1 MNTELTITTV
11 LWGIIVLLIAVVTG
25 AGIVPLLKSGTG
37 YFEAKKEMAL
47 KAIVGIDAQ
56 FAETTSL
63 PQVLINDLAAGI
75 HVSPTTPAVVA
86 SAQVLAE
93 ALKALNKILPETP
106 DEIDTAT
113 IARAA
118 NDVARF
124 VERLTNNIAGDALP
138 TSKILDGVDTSAG

>member
-47 KAIVGIDAQ
+47 KAIAGIDAQ

-106 DEIDTAT
+106 DEIDPAT
-113 IARAA
+113 VARVA

-124 VERLTNNIAGDALP
+124 VERLTNQVSGDALEGIDI
-138 TSKILDGVDTSAG
+138 TSRFKDSSG